1 MLLRIHQADCRQ
13 LRHAQAP
20 GRTVMADQA
29 PPYSHALHTHF
40 GILANLVERFLRDIS
55 TQQLRRVVFTRVPEL
70 TEAMYGHIVHH
81 IANPK
86 PFIWPKPARDILQ
99 KVIRAAAS

>member
-1 MLLRIHQADCRQ
+1 MD
-13 LRHAQAP
+13 
-20 GRTVMADQA
+20 
-29 PPYSHALHTHF
+29 
-40 GILANLVERFLRDIS
+40 ERFLRDI
-55 TQQLRRVVFTRVPEL
+55 TIQRLRRSVFTRVSEL

-81 IANPK
+81 NTNPN